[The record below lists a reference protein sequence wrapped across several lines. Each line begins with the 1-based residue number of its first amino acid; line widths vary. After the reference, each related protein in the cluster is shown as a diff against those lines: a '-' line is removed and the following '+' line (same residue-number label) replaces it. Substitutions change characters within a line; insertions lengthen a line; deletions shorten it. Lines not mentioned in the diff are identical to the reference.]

1 MRRALCGYKATALP
15 HSKFTSNPA
24 DAPAHSVQ
32 FLQILLPRPSCLPT
46 LSLAGRIEARNP
58 PAALSRVTIQT
69 SRLRPWKKTRIA
81 ISIVSEVARIVSTA
95 SLGLFAGGMLTE
107 GCVLVPY
114 WRSLKPAD
122 FFEWYAANGRRL
134 QGFFGPLT
142 SVTALLA
149 LAAGLLSLWEGH
161 PGGWLAVLAA
171 AVSLAVVATFLLY
184 FQKANASFASA
195 SLRAEDVA
203 AQLARWAKWHWWRTG
218 LSFVALASAMMS
230 LWRFR

>member
-1 MRRALCGYKATALP
+1 MPPDLVAR
-15 HSKFTSNPA
+15 
-24 DAPAHSVQ
+24 Q
-32 FLQILLPRPSCLPT
+32 
-46 LSLAGRIEARNP
+46 RIETTKPTRGAITRHNP
-58 PAALSRVTIQT
+58 NLTLMPMEE
-69 SRLRPWKKTRIA
+69 TRIA

-114 WRSLKPAD
+114 WRSLKPED